1 MTLEQEIITW
11 LEQSVN
17 LQILDAPGR
26 KALLI
31 GAGLGDMQNAVIFG
45 DATLVFCRN
54 VVEYLWNYGQL
65 ADGRDPLVALLE
77 TAQTLVGT
85 DKRAQCAA
93 LIDRLRGEERQPVAN
108 QILPPTDANTLAGS
122 SLRIGQARDVTIH
135 QGDQFNSGGG
145 NMNIAQGQATAIQN
159 NYYINISET
168 PFETVREKSI
178 NISALK
184 PSCEIDD
191 AQQTRKSCD

>member
-11 LEQSVN
+11 LEQQSVN
-17 LQILDAPGR
+17 LQIQDAPGR

-85 DKRAQCAA
+85 DKQAQCAA
-93 LIDRLRGEERQPVAN
+93 LIDRLRGEERQPAQSRRSRGDVRRVMIACATLLAL
-108 QILPPTDANTLAGS
+108 ISLIAIGYYAISSFRPTPPPVTPAATPS
-122 SLRIGQARDVTIH
+122 PESRIMTTTGDDSPIIQTESGDVTINFQ
-135 QGDQFNSGGG
+135 QGFQNYSGG
-145 NMNIAQGQATAIQN
+145 
-159 NYYINISET
+159 T
-168 PFETVREKSI
+168 P
-178 NISALK
+178 
-184 PSCEIDD
+184 
-191 AQQTRKSCD
+191 